1 MDYKTKPISRKD
13 LRAIARWFR
22 HQFKCKNKFRFDV
35 INAFE
40 RIHQLFPQI
49 TTEVVESESTDVIT
63 NLDVPAACNPDMNGG
78 YHIAVREHV
87 YEGACRGIGGYRAH
101 ILHEMCHAILCLL
114 GFTPI
119 LDRAF
124 NNNEIEPEIG
134 NINLMHVNHY
144 YHEKNNESNITSHFN
159 DDIKKNNFKGKENL
173 LIKMISSSSHVN
185 NSGINSTKDTQN
197 QIKEEKKDK
206 SSKKIGRAHV

>member
-63 NLDVPAACNPDMNGG
+63 NLNVPAACNPDMNGG

-124 NNNEIEPEIG
+124 NNNEIEPCYLSMEWQAKALCG
-134 NINLMHVNHY
+134 ELMIPY
-144 YHEKNNESNITSHFN
+144 EKCKSLSL
-159 DDIKKNNFKGKENL
+159 K
-173 LIKMISSSSHVN
+173 
-185 NSGINSTKDTQN
+185 
-197 QIKEEKKDK
+197 QIMSRTN
-206 SSKKIGRAHV
+206 SSKEQAKYFMASIAKGVDDNEK